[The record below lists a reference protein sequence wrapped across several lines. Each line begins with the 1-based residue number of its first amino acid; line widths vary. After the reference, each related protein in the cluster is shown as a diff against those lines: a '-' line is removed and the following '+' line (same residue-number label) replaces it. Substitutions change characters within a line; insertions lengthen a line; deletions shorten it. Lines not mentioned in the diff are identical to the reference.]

1 MTDAV
6 SGVDPAEGS
15 AIPGPSAPNIIT
27 LPDGNIV
34 TLHPRVTTAIA
45 VAVLQLINEGAPS
58 QAVMFGR
65 LSELYLELAPMAW
78 TYDDRI
84 TSESIHDHLTVA
96 NGAVDVA
103 EAADA
108 LYLKEIV
115 DGPLAK
121 RLRPRSPLTPTAG
134 STLPTNG
141 SGSKSRTRSVPSS
154 RNGTAG
160 RQSVVR
166 GR

>member
-6 SGVDPAEGS
+6 SGVPAEGS
-15 AIPGPSAPNIIT
+15 ATPDPSAPNIVP

-45 VAVLQLINEGAPS
+45 VAVLQLIQEGAPS
-58 QAVMFGR
+58 NAVMFGR
-65 LSELYLELAPMAW
+65 LSDVYLELAPMSW

-84 TSESIHDHLTVA
+84 TSESIHEHLTVS

-103 EAADA
+103 EAADR
-108 LYLKEIV
+108 LYLQEIV

-121 RLRPRSPLTPTAG
+121 RLRPRLPHTPMAG

-141 SGSKSRTRSVPSS
+141 SGSKSRTRSVLSS

-160 RQSVVR
+160 KRSVVR